1 MGVVVS
7 VGSVWRGGVMGRSYG
22 AGMVWVVG
30 DDEWPG
36 RAGRVD
42 DGYRDV
48 YSRFV
53 FWQMIAVEW
62 PGPELQAVSDW
73 PTPPPDGGWPEVQV
87 PSTAASLMP
96 VALPEPA
103 PDAPPAPR
111 QRRARRWWDPATWD

>member
-1 MGVVVS
+1 
-7 VGSVWRGGVMGRSYG
+7 MGRSYR

-30 DDEWPG
+30 DDDEWPG

-73 PTPPPDGGWPEVQV
+73 PVPPPDGGWPEVQV

-96 VALPEPA
+96 FALPEPA